1 VLLII
6 GIVILVGLVVAASR
20 FRVPGDVNGA
30 RHGSMSKQWI
40 AEQRTSRRT

>member
-6 GIVILVGLVVAASR
+6 GIVILVGLVVVASR
-20 FRVPGDVNGA
+20 FRMPRGVNGA
-30 RHGSMSKQWI
+30 RHGRMSEQWI